1 MALTLVLAATRL
13 CAPGYRTRATVGQPE
28 HSMESAAMSRAA
40 TVGGAAATSNPGA
53 DSKLDAR
60 HRYKLLE
67 DCRELVL
74 DRLADIVAGA
84 LDRMAEELTDEALSL
99 EKSDRKRTLLDAVL
113 LVRQQRR
120 AIELNFRRVF
130 GAIFERRMFARPE
143 AMPPPASADVSSDD
157 LQLVSDDV
165 ISEKMDIDRLI
176 SKARSRLDPDEV
188 LGIRARLGA
197 LLEREW
203 FEEANHPASPEA
215 IFEALRAAIDEVAPS
230 QEIGHEVRG
239 TLLYAFEP
247 YVTRNLNSIYSVVN
261 TRLKSQHV
269 LPKIRQRLQRESN
282 GTGPGITALANGGG
296 AARRGKGTGA
306 ASADRGDW
314 PDGVAGGRR
323 PRLDEDGSTAVT
335 MSASSLVSL
344 QQALARAAVDQAD
357 LRGDAARMLSD
368 PGMFGVAD
376 LPLEP
381 VRQSVL
387 QSLTAVQHEAPGEGA
402 LVPSG
407 LLPLLVDKVRDTGTP
422 LDQMTVELVAV
433 VFDHIYADKSLA
445 DAVKSQLMRLQVVAV
460 KAALLDRSFFA
471 RRQHPM
477 RQLVDRVTQ
486 LGADPDAD
494 LAVDAPLVNGLAR
507 IVDQLIDEF
516 DQDLAAFLSA
526 IEGIDRL
533 RQEEVARRA
542 ELLAAPLAC
551 AEREEALA
559 LAREAARCELSVRCD
574 DATPGFVRAF
584 LLRWWTQVIARSR
597 TEPQNGPDTVEDQ
610 SLRIAELLIWSV
622 APKHPEEIGRLAKL
636 LPRLIRAVN
645 EGGRLVDVP
654 DGDRAA
660 FMQELLAAHSAV
672 IDRAKRWQHGQPDPR
687 PATLRLRADGTV
699 KFARSRIEQQ
709 VDPAT
714 VAAGESVLNS
724 FSRGDRIELAD
735 DVGLKAIY
743 KLAWISPARK
753 LFILS
758 RYPKDTLSISAAEFA
773 ALVFSERARRVEEPK
788 AVDEA
793 IGELTRESAVA
804 PGSHGQVA
812 LQFGRPS
819 APTPR

>member
-1 MALTLVLAATRL
+1 
-13 CAPGYRTRATVGQPE
+13 
-28 HSMESAAMSRAA
+28 MESAAMSRAA
-40 TVGGAAATSNPGA
+40 SVGSAAGTANHGA
-53 DSKLDAR
+53 DPKLDAK

-74 DRLADIVAGA
+74 DRLAAIVAGA

-113 LVRQQRR
+113 LVRGRRR
-120 AIELNFRRVF
+120 AIEQNFRRVF
-130 GAIFERRMFARPE
+130 GDIFERRMFARPE
-143 AMPPPASADVSSDD
+143 AMPPPASVDVSSDD

-215 IFEALRAAIDEVAPS
+215 VFEALRTAIDEVAPS
-230 QEIGHEVRG
+230 KEIGHEVRG
-239 TLLYAFEP
+239 TLLDAFEP
-247 YVTRNLNSIYSVVN
+247 YVTKNLNSIYSVVN

-269 LPKIRQRLQRESN
+269 LPKIRQRLQRES
-282 GTGPGITALANGGG
+282 P
-296 AARRGKGTGA
+296 GTGA
-306 ASADRGDW
+306 AGASRAHGSGAAGRGNGTSSSAHGAW
-314 PDGVAGGRR
+314 PDGHAMGQR
-323 PRLDEDGSTAVT
+323 PRGDDDDSPTVM
-335 MSASSLVSL
+335 MSAKSLATL
-344 QQALARAAVDQAD
+344 QQALARGAVDQAD

-381 VRQSVL
+381 VRQSLL

-402 LVPSG
+402 VVMAE
-407 LLPLLVDKVRDTGTP
+407 LLPLLVDKVRDNGTP
-422 LDQMTVELVAV
+422 LDQMTVELVSV
-433 VFDHIYADKSLA
+433 VFDYIYADKSLA
-445 DAVKSQLMRLQVVAV
+445 DAVKNQLMRLQVVAI

-486 LGADPDAD
+486 LAADPDAD
-494 LAVDAPLVNGLAR
+494 LTVDAPLVKGLAR
-507 IVDQLIDEF
+507 IVDQLIEEF
-516 DQDLAAFLSA
+516 DQDLASFLTA

-542 ELLAAPLAC
+542 ELLAAPLAS
-551 AEREEALA
+551 AEREEALT
-559 LAREAARCELSVRCD
+559 LARETARCELSVRCD
-574 DATPGFVRAF
+574 DATPAFVRAF

-597 TEPQNGPDTVEDQ
+597 TEPQVGPETVEDQ

-636 LPRLIRAVN
+636 LPRLIRAVS
-645 EGGRLVDVP
+645 EGGKLVDVP
-654 DGDRAA
+654 NSDREA

-687 PATLRLRADGTV
+687 PSTLRLRADGTV

-709 VDPAT
+709 VEPAT

-724 FSRGDRIELAD
+724 FTRGDRIELAD
-735 DVGLKAIY
+735 DAGQAAIY

-788 AVDEA
+788 AVDDA
-793 IGELTRESAVA
+793 IGELTRESRVALGPRSRVA
-804 PGSHGQVA
+804 PGPHGRVA
-812 LQFGRPS
+812 LG
-819 APTPR
+819 